1 MSEDN
6 REPPFVERRQH
17 RRREDDVAEHEIV
30 ERAVE
35 TAPLVNRLLHTGKVA
50 TAVAVISAIV
60 GGVGGAMGIR
70 MLGPADDI
78 KSVRLE
84 LARVDTAVN
93 RRIDTT
99 RTDVRQVRQS
109 LDSVI
114 AIMGDM
120 RTEMRL
126 SNYTQCALVRKFAP
140 ELRPPGCDA
149 AERRGGMQR

>member
-1 MSEDN
+1 METPEQS
-6 REPPFVERRQH
+6 FVERRRQ
-17 RRREDDVAEHEIV
+17 RRREDDVVEHEIV
-30 ERAVE
+30 ERAVK
-35 TAPLVNRLLHTGKVA
+35 TAHIVNRLLHTGRVA
-50 TAVAVISAIV
+50 SAVAVVAALV
-60 GGVGGAMGIR
+60 GGAGGAMGLR
-70 MLGPADDI
+70 LLGPADDI
-78 KSVRLE
+78 KSVRIE

-114 AIMGDM
+114 VIMIDM
-120 RTEMRL
+120 RAEMRL

-149 AERRGGMQR
+149 AERRGGLR